1 MDDEK
6 FNIRRKGKI
15 HSDTVVRYILVAIS
29 FVSVAAI
36 LFIILF
42 MFTNSLDAMRSVGI
56 WEFISGS
63 TWRPLNGLYGA
74 YPLIVGTI
82 LITIG
87 AVLFALPLGLG
98 SAIFISEVAPKKIRN
113 ILKPICEV
121 LAGIPSV
128 VYGFFGLVVIVPFI
142 LQNFSSQ
149 TIYGSSWLAASIL
162 LGIMALPIIISVSED
177 AMRAVPNS
185 YREASLSMGATKWET
200 TRKVVVPAAA
210 SGIAAATILGLG
222 RAMGETMAVLMVAG
236 NTAIIPQPLWD
247 VFSTLRAIT
256 ATLALEIPEVTPG
269 SVHYSA
275 LFMLGLI
282 LMIMVLLVNMS
293 AKVIMKRTSRKFG
306 GPGSNE
312 SFFGKLFRK
321 KAPAEQNNAKPS
333 VFSFI
338 SKSKMKRSFMLT
350 ALFVLVWMMAS
361 LFITSMYAAA
371 IAMAAVVLWLVIG
384 EVMKKI
390 GATNRQKVAHTSLLM
405 VVGVVM
411 LILVFLISDIVIKG
425 IPALSWDFL
434 TGYPSRAGRQGG
446 IYPAIIGTL
455 KLVLGT
461 MLIAFPLGIFTGV
474 YLSEYS
480 KNTPTTKVIREA
492 IDILN
497 GTPSIVFGLFGMA
510 ALVIFLGWGYSLIAG
525 CVTLAL
531 MILPMVIRTTEETIR
546 AVPAE
551 LREASFAMGATK
563 WQTVTKV
570 VLPAA
575 FGGVVTGLI
584 LSIGRAA
591 GETAPIM
598 FTAVVAIQTRMSI
611 DIFSPVMA
619 LPYHLYYLAAE
630 VPGSSMNQY
639 GTALVLMIIVLSMFA
654 LASIIRYRYDKK
666 VRW

>member
-1 MDDEK
+1 
-6 FNIRRKGKI
+6 
-15 HSDTVVRYILVAIS
+15 
-29 FVSVAAI
+29 
-36 LFIILF
+36 
-42 MFTNSLDAMRSVGI
+42 
-56 WEFISGS
+56 
-63 TWRPLNGLYGA
+63 
-74 YPLIVGTI
+74 
-82 LITIG
+82 
-87 AVLFALPLGLG
+87 
-98 SAIFISEVAPKKIRN
+98 
-113 ILKPICEV
+113 
-121 LAGIPSV
+121 V
-128 VYGFFGLVVIVPFI
+128 VYGFFGLVVMVPFI

-149 TIYGSSWLAASIL
+149 TMYGSSWLAASIL

-236 NTAIIPQPLWD
+236 NTAIIPEPLWN
-247 VFSTLRAIT
+247 VFSTLRALT
-256 ATLALEIPEVTPG
+256 ATLALEMPEVIPG

-293 AKVIMKRTSRKFG
+293 AKMIMKRTNRKFG
-306 GPGSNE
+306 
-312 SFFGKLFRK
+312 
-321 KAPAEQNNAKPS
+321 APSTKPS
-333 VFSFI
+333 WLNKIPGFKAIFGNPVKVKSSLLLTLIFFVVWAASYVVIGAVYGAILAFI
-338 SKSKMKRSFMLT
+338 VIVAWVVLEVCMRNANKAKGNKKDTAVIMTVASLMSKHSGIIKRSLIIVL
-350 ALFVLVWMMAS
+350 LFVFAWMMTS
-361 LFITSMYAAA
+361 LLVSSVYAA
-371 IAMAAVVLWLVIG
+371 IAATAIVGAWLGFG
-384 EVMKKI
+384 EVMKRI
-390 GATNRQKVAHTSLLM
+390 GATNRQKVAHGSLLA
-405 VVGVVM
+405 VVAVVM
-411 LILVFLISDIVIKG
+411 LILAILISDIVIKG
-425 IPALSWDFL
+425 VPALSWDFL
-434 TGYPSRAGRQGG
+434 TQYPSRAGRQGG

-455 KLVLGT
+455 KLIIGT

-474 YLSEYS
+474 YLAEYS
-480 KNTPTTKVIREA
+480 KDTPVTRILREA

-510 ALVIFLGWGYSLIAG
+510 ALVVFLGWGFSLIAG
-525 CVTLAL
+525 CITLAL
-531 MILPMVIRTTEETIR
+531 MILPMVIRTTEETVR
-546 AVPAE
+546 AVPDE

-563 WQTVTKV
+563 WKTVTKV

-584 LSIGRAA
+584 LSIGRAT

-598 FTAVVAIQTRMSI
+598 FTAVVALQSRMSM